1 MTQPH
6 PELILTGARIYTVD
20 PSRPWAEA
28 IAVDAG
34 RITAIGSRDEIAALA
49 GPRTEVRELDG
60 AFLMPGLVDV
70 HTHHFLAGKEDLFEL
85 QLPIGAHLDEIIDS
99 VRTYS
104 AGLAADAWVV
114 GGPWASDR
122 LGEINSA
129 DALAR
134 LDEAAGGRPVMLSD
148 DSHHNRWVSTRA
160 MELAGVTAGQP
171 GVVLDAAGRATGVLL
186 EAAGLPV
193 AQVQQ
198 DAGSLSPEDERRASK
213 RGVEILSSF
222 GITAFQD
229 AGVSTG
235 ILAALHALDSDGELD
250 AWVVSSMLVNDEIF
264 GFPTIGEELVFG
276 GERYRTRHHRPDFVK
291 IFLDGVPPTRTGAF
305 IEPYLPDDTHGA
317 HFHGD
322 TLLNPAELT
331 DWLRRVADAGLSAKI
346 HCTGDASA
354 REVLNA
360 VETLRAEGYTETR
373 YQVAHGQFIHPDD
386 IARFGALGVSA
397 DISPFI
403 WVPGPIVEA
412 IREVLPRERA
422 DRMQP
427 NRALLDTGAVVAGG
441 SDWPVSPSP
450 NAWEG
455 IHGLVTREDPSGQ
468 YPGTLW
474 FEQAIT
480 LEEAIAAFTIGG
492 AEAMG
497 LADETGSLEVGKSAD
512 FAVLDRDPFAH
523 PATELAQ
530 TRVAETWFEGRRV
543 FVRRGMITD

>member
-6 PELILTGARIYTVD
+6 PELILTGARIYTVN
-20 PSRPWAEA
+20 PARPWAEA
-28 IAVDAG
+28 VAVSAG
-34 RITAIGSRDEIAALA
+34 RITAIGSRGEIGALA

-85 QLPIGAHLDEIIDS
+85 SLPIGAHLEEIIDA
-99 VRTYS
+99 VRTH
-104 AGLAADAWVV
+104 ATTLAADAWVV

-122 LGEINSA
+122 LGEINTVE
-129 DALAR
+129 ALAL
-134 LDEAAGGRPVMLSD
+134 LDEAAAGRPVMLSD

-160 MELAGVTAGQP
+160 MELAQVAAGQP
-171 GVVLDAAGRATGVLL
+171 GVVVDAAGLATGVLL

-193 AQVQQ
+193 AQAQQ
-198 DAGSLSPEDERRASK
+198 DAGALSPEDERRASK
-213 RGVEILSSF
+213 RGVEILNSF

-235 ILAALHALDSDGELD
+235 ILSALHALDTDGDLD

-276 GERYRTRHHRPDFVK
+276 GERFRTRHHRPDFVK

-305 IEPYLPDDTHGA
+305 IEPYLPDDVHGA

-474 FEQAIT
+474 PEQAIT

-497 LADETGSLEVGKSAD
+497 LAGETGSLEVGKSAD

-523 PATELAQ
+523 PATELVQ
-530 TRVAETWFEGRRV
+530 TRVTETWFEGRRV
-543 FVRRGMITD
+543 YCAD